1 MIRPLSRCLMV
12 AGIAASAAGC
22 GGGSLEAPVE
32 PGVCFHMVQEK
43 DGSYRFNE
51 LARNQPNLEN
61 CAARLEDMRLSFNRL
76 GQNAQEVI
84 GAFQGQFIFIQPA
97 GVFSANSLTSNR
109 YPALVR
115 TADGRLAIPGA
126 MQQQPAPS
134 PAPEPAA
141 K

>member
-1 MIRPLSRCLMV
+1 MSRYLLV
-12 AGIAASAAGC
+12 AGIAALAAAGC
-22 GGGSLEAPVE
+22 SGKALEAPVE
-32 PGVCFHMVQEK
+32 PGVCFHMVQMK
-43 DGSYRFNE
+43 DGSYKFNE

-61 CAARLEDMRLSFNRL
+61 CAARLEDMRLNFNRL
-76 GQNAQEVI
+76 GQNTQEMI

-97 GVFSANSLTSNR
+97 GVFSASSLTSNR

-126 MQQQPAPS
+126 MQQPPAPAP
-134 PAPEPAA
+134 PAPPEPAA